1 MWNLAS
7 EMLWLLLLLLLSPLL
22 LDHAQSA
29 AISAPQNST
38 EVGT

>member
-1 MWNLAS
+1 
-7 EMLWLLLLLLLSPLL
+7 MLRLLLLLLLSPLL

-29 AISAPQNST
+29 AVSTPQNSP